1 MKLTIIK
8 PDGIVGVDG
17 LFLQLDL
24 SSLPSNL
31 RVVQWDGASGNV
43 EWTDSANTTIASIAD
58 YQEIADA
65 WQAKRDLQIAMEVPH
80 YGMNA
85 AEIAAYELQKQ
96 KDAIAKERYEREI
109 ADLNYEGT
117 LIYMDREARTTLEQ
131 TMDKI
136 RRGVITESPFKC
148 RNGWLVLNA
157 SNIEAIET
165 AGVNHVANA
174 FKWELIELQKLGG

>member
-1 MKLTIIK
+1 
-8 PDGIVGVDG
+8 
-17 LFLQLDL
+17 
-24 SSLPSNL
+24 
-31 RVVQWDGASGNV
+31 
-43 EWTDSANTTIASIAD
+43 
-58 YQEIADA
+58 
-65 WQAKRDLQIAMEVPH
+65 
-80 YGMNA
+80 
-85 AEIAAYELQKQ
+85 
-96 KDAIAKERYEREI
+96 
-109 ADLNYEGT
+109 
-117 LIYMDREARTTLEQ
+117 MDREARTTLEQ